1 MFGVPQ
7 FFKPRWF
14 MPMLSL
20 EQMPSHWSSLYDTTP
35 AIKLLEKY
43 VDFSKLKSS
52 PVRLMVSAVDIQTSE
67 LVVFDSYVD
76 DLTPEH
82 IIASGSLP
90 PGFPWTTIDGK
101 HYWDGGI
108 VSNSPLDL
116 PASASSSSTCFPAR
130 ELPCPAIWRKPWPG
144 KAKYSTANASAAT

>member
-1 MFGVPQ
+1 
-7 FFKPRWF
+7 
-14 MPMLSL
+14 
-20 EQMPSHWSSLYDTTP
+20 MPSHWSSLYDTTP

-116 PASASSSSTCFPAR
+116 VVKRCGSAGKRVFIIDLFPGTRTALPGNLAEAMAR
-130 ELPCPAIWRKPWPG
+130 QSEILYCERIRSCLL
-144 KAKYSTANASAAT
+144 YTSRCV